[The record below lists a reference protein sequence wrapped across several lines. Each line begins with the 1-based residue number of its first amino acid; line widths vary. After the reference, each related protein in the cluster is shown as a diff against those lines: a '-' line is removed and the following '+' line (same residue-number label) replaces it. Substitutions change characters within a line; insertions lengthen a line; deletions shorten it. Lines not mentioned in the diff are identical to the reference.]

1 MASILRLNATAMK
14 GWRFHQPNCKTES
27 SSARYARIRRAF
39 SLVELLIVIAVIV
52 ILIALLLPAIGM
64 ARGKA
69 RQSQCANN
77 LSQIYIAWTQANAKL
92 PAGWN
97 TAQWQQK
104 LQPYVEQETKV
115 FICPDNISSAAPS
128 SYGLNTRAFR
138 MANQDTGR
146 IVALDFNAV
155 EAKVVGQTIQQLDV
169 DWPAGRAGRHF
180 AQQNVAFGD
189 GHVELKSP
197 DAIDPRY
204 CENYVKYWRPARDN
218 YIQLVN
224 CLLPGQTP
232 GIGGASSSSAT
243 AIASAGGSATAGGT
257 SASTTA
263 AGTATASTTSGGAST
278 STSSSA
284 TGSTTTGGS
293 TSTSSTSTSTGTST
307 GTTTSGPSDPP
318 PDCGDPS
325 SPTVQ
330 GLKAQYA
337 TYYYTIGGPVGEWGK
352 GGFFKDMYLSGTY
365 ENHLTYFASGVVPVR
380 GDQLGE
386 RPSLWGLAQ
395 PSDWGAHEFIR
406 YCGQIKGP
414 ITGTVYFQ
422 AQWDDM
428 IEMVIDNQVV
438 IFDTVTSNW
447 DTDFAGA
454 PHIVQGNVPPGTFV
468 HDACNCPNQSPAPST
483 SLLTSTPYFKFEFV
497 KDRWYDFRL
506 TTCNSNA
513 GSYYNRVRWYT
524 LDNQI
529 GQTPVAIPAANF
541 RTNQN

>member
-1 MASILRLNATAMK
+1 MLIRLKRRTGLIATRRSPHTLAL
-14 GWRFHQPNCKTES
+14 PP
-27 SSARYARIRRAF
+27 RAF

-52 ILIALLLPAIGM
+52 ILIALLLPAVGM
-64 ARGKA
+64 ARARA
-69 RQSQCANN
+69 RQSQCASN
-77 LSQIYIAWTQANAKL
+77 LVQIYIAWTQANAKL
-92 PAGWN
+92 PPGWN
-97 TAQWQQK
+97 IAQWQQK

-169 DWPAGRAGRHF
+169 DWPAGRAGRHY

-189 GHVELKSP
+189 GHVDLKSP

-232 GIGGASSSSAT
+232 AEGGASSSSTTAT
-243 AIASAGGSATAGGT
+243 ASAGGSATAGGT
-257 SASTTA
+257 
-263 AGTATASTTSGGAST
+263 TASTTTAGIATASSGT
-278 STSSSA
+278 STSSSSST
-284 TGSTTTGGS
+284 TGSTTTGG

-352 GGFFKDMYLSGTY
+352 GAFFKDMYLTGSY
-365 ENHLTYFASGVVPVR
+365 ENHLTYFASGVVPVK
-380 GDQLGE
+380 GDQFHKNPG
-386 RPSLWGLAQ
+386 SWGLPQA
-395 PSDWGAHEFIR
+395 SDWATHEFVR

-422 AQWDDM
+422 LQWDDM
-428 IEMVIDNQVV
+428 IEMVIDNEVI
-438 IFDTVTSNW
+438 IFDTATSNS
-447 DTDFAGA
+447 DTYFNSSGGYGGDGA
-454 PHIVQGNVPPGTFV
+454 AHIIEGNVTPPGSFV
-468 HDACNCPNQSPAPST
+468 HDACNCPNESPAPNNNF
-483 SLLTSTPYFKFEFV
+483 LLTNPYFKFEFV

-506 TTCNSNA
+506 TSCNSHA
-513 GSYYNRVRWYT
+513 GNYYAKVKWYT
-524 LDNQI
+524 LDAQI
-529 GQTPVAIPAANF
+529 GQTPVVIPAANF